1 MRYATGLCGIF
12 LASSSLAAA
21 PCERTPLDPYV
32 EQGRDLLIGEAHGVA
47 ESPELV
53 RCLVLTALARKN
65 AEPLVVSIEHTP
77 AARDLAGDDWKS
89 RDGRSS
95 IAMWELAKFLF
106 EQEKLGRLTVAFH
119 MPVIHAT
126 RPEDIPDSAG
136 YEKLMA
142 APWRELAEKG
152 QLIALVG
159 NLHSRKARP
168 NGLPYD
174 PAGVYLD
181 AGVSGA
187 GVLHVSVENVSPG
200 TAWANMNGEYKLRP
214 TVGNLFADQTP
225 GTLIDG
231 KVIEH
236 DFVYLVP
243 RFTASGPKYP

>member
-1 MRYATGLCGIF
+1 MRYALGLSLVF
-12 LASSSLAAA
+12 LAGPSLADA
-21 PCERTPLDPYV
+21 PCERTPLDAYV
-32 EQGRDLLIGEAHGVA
+32 EQGRDLLIGETHGVV
-47 ESPELV
+47 ESPALI
-53 RCLVLTALARKN
+53 RCLVLTAISRKN

-106 EQEKLGRLTVAFH
+106 EQEKLGKLTVAFH
-119 MPVIHAT
+119 MPVIHAAT
-126 RPEDIPDSAG
+126 PADIPDSAT
-136 YEKLMA
+136 YEKLMGE
-142 APWRELAEKG
+142 PLRVLAQKN

-174 PAGVYLD
+174 PAGVHVGD
-181 AGVSGA
+181 AA
-187 GVLHVSVENVSPG
+187 LHVSVENVGPG
-200 TAWANMNGEYKLRP
+200 TEWSNMNGEYKSRP
-214 TVGNLFADQTP
+214 TVGNLFADQAP

-231 KVIEH
+231 RIIEH

-243 RFTASGPKYP
+243 RFNASAPRYP